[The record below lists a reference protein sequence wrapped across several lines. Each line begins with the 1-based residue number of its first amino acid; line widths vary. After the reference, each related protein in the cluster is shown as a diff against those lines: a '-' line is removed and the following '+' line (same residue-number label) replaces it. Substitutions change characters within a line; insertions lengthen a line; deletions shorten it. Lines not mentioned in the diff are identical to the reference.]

1 VFTEELKLA
10 NFRMPVSLLAELD
23 EARFALG
30 NATVADLVRQ
40 ALRAYLAANAET
52 IREYR
57 KLREKHP
64 SRGKR

>member
-30 NATVADLVRQ
+30 KATIAELVRQ
-40 ALRAYLAANAET
+40 ALRAYLDANAEP
-52 IREYR
+52 IKAYR

-64 SRGKR
+64 SRGEP